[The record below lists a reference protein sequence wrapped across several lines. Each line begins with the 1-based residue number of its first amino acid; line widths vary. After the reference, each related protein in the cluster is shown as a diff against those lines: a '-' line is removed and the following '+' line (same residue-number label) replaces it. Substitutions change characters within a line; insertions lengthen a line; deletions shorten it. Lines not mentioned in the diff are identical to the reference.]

1 MLTNFENEDICL
13 ACKKPISL
21 NKGDIGA
28 MAPRL
33 SLFICTIC
41 LIDLGTLEER
51 YFEIYCALADEV
63 VKLRKQLKKLEKKPQ
78 EYPLPKTMVLDD
90 YRR

>member
-1 MLTNFENEDICL
+1 MLIDFENENICL
-13 ACKKPISL
+13 ACKKSISL
-21 NKGDIGA
+21 NKGDVGA

-33 SLFICTIC
+33 SMFICTIC

-63 VKLRKQLKKLEKKPQ
+63 VKLRKQLKKLEKKPKIDQ
-78 EYPLPKTMVLDD
+78 VIKISTLDD